1 MNNNNLKP
9 LENYLNDIKSR
20 NIKFGEMIPEL
31 SKTVEN
37 ISNYDDLYKK
47 LIEESYYIC
56 NELLKNR
63 EFQDK
68 ESFDCKNIERA
79 LKFSSNDK
87 DNNKIFNSTNKKLI
101 LDSAFYYNQGNQ
113 ELNKNNQ
120 IISYEN
126 TFRKDDNREVFE
138 NNIDEIKKSLPNTEN
153 LKFLTENENK
163 IKTSK
168 NMSLFSTEKHNNRNN
183 KPVKFKDILSPIYM
197 QQEQNNEKDT
207 KNLIS
212 DELLLLVNSSKNIEH
227 MLSTD
232 NPLSKID
239 IFESEITNELNK
251 LSDIEFNQNSLIESK
266 KGLEIK
272 MNDLND
278 LFYNFQEHFLK
289 FENLTNNYQM
299 TTTATASN
307 RNFCENCYN
316 NNVAN
321 NNSGLGFQKI
331 RDTKN
336 SILKDDELLFNNYNS
351 LSHSVN
357 KQNDSF
363 SNPHIMNHQ
372 YYNTVDN
379 NSFPNYNINKE
390 SIERNLNQSNKSIS
404 EQKPKEENSIKEKNG
419 NHKNFYMI
427 SDQINNLFVKNKF
440 NEAVNLWKKYNYEV
454 LENCS
459 IERTNEMHIL
469 ALKLRDKELEKVPN
483 ILKLNESLSKE
494 MTKKNFEMFELFGE
508 LELLKD
514 KIRNYEFQLS
524 NLQNIENKVQTIIS
538 ENSIL
543 YRENIKIKTLLEQEQ
558 LLNKYKNK

>member
-168 NMSLFSTEKHNNRNN
+168 NMSLFSTEKHNKSNN

-404 EQKPKEENSIKEKNG
+404 EQKPKEENSIKETT
-419 NHKNFYMI
+419 
-427 SDQINNLFVKNKF
+427 V
-440 NEAVNLWKKYNYEV
+440 LWFTP
-454 LENCS
+454 
-459 IERTNEMHIL
+459 I
-469 ALKLRDKELEKVPN
+469 
-483 ILKLNESLSKE
+483 
-494 MTKKNFEMFELFGE
+494 
-508 LELLKD
+508 
-514 KIRNYEFQLS
+514 
-524 NLQNIENKVQTIIS
+524 
-538 ENSIL
+538 
-543 YRENIKIKTLLEQEQ
+543 
-558 LLNKYKNK
+558 